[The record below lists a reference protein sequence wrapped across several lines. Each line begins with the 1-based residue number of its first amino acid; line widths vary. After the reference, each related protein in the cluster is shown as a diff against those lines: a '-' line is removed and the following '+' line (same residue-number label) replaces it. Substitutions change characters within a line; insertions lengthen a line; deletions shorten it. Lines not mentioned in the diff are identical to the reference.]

1 MGVFKDVIEV
11 IKQADVGELVTD
23 KVKSAKNSSISKM
36 ASEGIMQFPVLVSR
50 SLDIDTL
57 QIINKALERNYA
69 SFIQVTMGL
78 NSSMDISKTK
88 NPAEYIK
95 KYHQNASSSITDPI
109 LNSLESYNIY
119 EDDNMVVLASVYEGT
134 SGKNLQINRDYL
146 FDVFECLREDIL
158 NNKYIPTSEAI
169 YNFKDT
175 TLSAKY
181 NAIARCVTESSDEN
195 LKLKKEEFEYK
206 KQKDANDFEY
216 KKQQDQLKQ
225 MTKYRDANMIP
236 NDSLKDNDIKKSN
249 ELVPTTLHIR
259 VKQINQNNEDVGIID
274 FIVGVK
280 ATMHPVKS
288 DEMIS
293 NVVSACKNNNKVFNF
308 IRWTTGEISF
318 FKDFLFNVSQAKHD
332 IATKSMGASPWW
344 VALKRRKALAKITD
358 VSIFSKKLLPNAT
371 IVLSMDEVNR
381 IRTEFGYD
389 IMSPIFLNKI
399 MKEYFLLGL
408 VVVDN
413 SSQIAHFMFDGRN
426 DFDSVS
432 FSGLEKENTA
442 SERKFKEMLKAVNR
456 I

>member
-57 QIINKALERNYA
+57 QIITKALERNYA
-69 SFIQVTMGL
+69 SFVQVTMGL
-78 NSSMDISKTK
+78 HSSMDISKTK

-95 KYHQNASSSITDPI
+95 KYHQNSASGALTDNI
-109 LNSLESYNIY
+109 LKSLESYNIY

-134 SGKNLQINRDYL
+134 SGKNLQINKDYL

-158 NNKYIPTSEAI
+158 NNKYIPNSETI
-169 YNFKDT
+169 YNFKDK

-181 NAIARCVTESSDEN
+181 NAISRGVTEASDEKI
-195 LKLKKEEFEYK
+195 KLEREK
-206 KQKDANDFEY
+206 
-216 KKQQDQLKQ
+216 LKQ
-225 MTKYRDANMIP
+225 MSKYRDATLIP
-236 NDSLKDNDIKKSN
+236 SDSLKDNDIKKSN

-274 FIVGVK
+274 FVVGVK
-280 ATMHPVKS
+280 TIMHPVKS

-293 NVVSACKNNNKVFNF
+293 NIVSACKNNNKVFNF

-318 FKDFLFNVSQAKHD
+318 FKDFLFNISNTKHD
-332 IATKSMGASPWW
+332 IVNKSMGASPWW
-344 VALKRRKALAKITD
+344 ITLKRRKTLSKFND
-358 VSIFSKKLLPNAT
+358 VAVIANKLLPNAT

-389 IMSPIFLNKI
+389 MMSPIFVNKI
-399 MKEYFLLGL
+399 MREYFLLGL

-413 SSQIAHFMFDGRN
+413 SSQIAHFIFDGRN

-456 I
+456 V